1 MGRANP
7 ARAVNDCSDYLF
19 SGYLPEQL
27 PLFCGLSVSVRYLA
41 VLGAVGL
48 CFGSGRALLGQ
59 LHFWEPL

>member
-7 ARAVNDCSDYLF
+7 ALAVNDCSDYLF

-27 PLFCGLSVSVRYLA
+27 LLFCGFIGVGE

-59 LHFWEPL
+59 LHFWELL